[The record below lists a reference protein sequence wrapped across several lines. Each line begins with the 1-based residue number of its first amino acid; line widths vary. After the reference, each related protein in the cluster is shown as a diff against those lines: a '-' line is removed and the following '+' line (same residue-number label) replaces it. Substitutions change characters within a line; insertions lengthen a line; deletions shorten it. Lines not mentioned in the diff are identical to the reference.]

1 MNKMIVAV
9 FDGEPA
15 AYEGLS
21 ALKDLHRDGDI
32 SLYSSAVIAKD
43 STGKVAMKQAADEGP
58 VGTALGL
65 LTGSLIGILAGP
77 VGLALG
83 ASVGGLGGLI
93 YDANKSGVD
102 VSFVDEVTK
111 MLTPGKVALL
121 ADIEESWTA
130 PVDTRLHKLGG
141 MVFRQLRGEVVADQ
155 LARESAAFEADLKAL
170 NDDLKQAAAENR
182 AAIQKDID
190 RVKAQIKAVQDQA
203 RIRLD
208 QAKADADARV
218 KALQD
223 QAKNAKGLAK
233 TRIEKRIAAI
243 RADFE
248 ARSKKLSQ
256 AWQLTKEALAA

>member
-9 FDGEPA
+9 FDREA
-15 AYEGLS
+15 AAFEGLS

-32 SLYSSAVIAKD
+32 SLYSSAVIAKND
-43 STGKVAMKQAADEGP
+43 AGKVEIKQAADEGP

-65 LTGSLIGILAGP
+65 LAGALIGILAGP

-83 ASVGGLGGLI
+83 ASVGGLSGLL
-93 YDANKSGVD
+93 YDANRSGVD
-102 VSFVDEVTK
+102 LTFVDDVTK
-111 MLTPGKVALL
+111 TLTPGKVAVL
-121 ADIEESWTA
+121 ADIDESWTA

-170 NDDLKQAAAENR
+170 NDDLKQASAENR

-203 RIRLD
+203 KARLD
-208 QAKADADARV
+208 QAKADTDARV

-223 QAKNAKGLAK
+223 QAKNATGLAK
-233 TRIEKRIAAI
+233 SRIEKRIAATK
-243 RADFE
+243 ADFE